1 MHKLRKD
8 FPILSSSPQP
18 FIYFDNAATTHKP
31 ACVID
36 AMSDFYRH
44 DYATVNRS
52 MYARAEKAT
61 EKYEAVRSKI
71 ASWINAQPTEIV
83 FTKGATE
90 SINMVATAWGMQNL
104 KPGDEIVLT
113 ELEHH
118 ANLLPWQQ
126 IAQKTGALLK
136 FIPIT
141 SNGTLA
147 LDNLSDIIA
156 SKTKLVSIIH
166 VSNALGTHNDVE
178 SVITA
183 ALKVGA
189 RVLIDAAQ
197 SIAHQKINV
206 RTMNPDFL
214 VFSGHKMFGPT
225 GVGVLYIKKA
235 VQPEMP
241 PAQFGG
247 SMVFQANYTDAQWLP
262 APACYEAG
270 TPPIA
275 EVIGLGAALDY
286 YAKNIDF
293 EALKAHEANLCTH
306 AINGLATLPG
316 VTILGPI
323 EELKHKGHLVSFT
336 VDGYH
341 PHDIGA
347 YLDSHGIAV
356 RTGHYCAQPLA
367 QRLGITGSIRIS
379 FACYNTIKEVD
390 YFIEVMKKLLT

>member
-1 MHKLRKD
+1 MDHLRKD

-18 FIYFDNAATTHKP
+18 FIYFDNAATTQKP
-31 ACVID
+31 ESVIE
-36 AMSDFYRH
+36 AMSNFYRT

-61 EKYEAVRSKI
+61 EKYEAVRAQV
-71 ASWINAQPTEIV
+71 ASFIGAEPSEIV

-90 SINMVATAWGMQNL
+90 SINMVATAWGMQNI
-104 KPGDEIVLT
+104 KKGDEIVLS

-126 IAQKTGALLK
+126 IAQKTGAILK

-141 SNGTLA
+141 SDGTLA
-147 LDNLSDIIA
+147 LDKLTEIITP
-156 SKTKLVSIIH
+156 KTKLVGIIH
-166 VSNALGTHNDVE
+166 VSNALGTHNDLE
-178 SVITA
+178 PIIEA
-183 ALKVGA
+183 AHKVGA
-189 RVLIDAAQ
+189 RVLVDAAQ
-197 SIAHQKINV
+197 SIAHQKIKV
-206 RTMNPDFL
+206 KKMNPDFL
-214 VFSGHKMFGPT
+214 VFSGHKMLGPT

-247 SMVFQANYTDAQWLP
+247 SMVFQATYTDAQWLP

-275 EVIGLGAALDY
+275 EVIGLGAALEY
-286 YAKNIDF
+286 YIKNIDF
-293 EALKAHEANLCTH
+293 TALKAHETALTAH
-306 AINGLATLPG
+306 TINGLSTLPG
-316 VTILGPI
+316 IRILGPV
-323 EELKHKGHLVSFT
+323 EQLKKMGHMVSFT
-336 VDGYH
+336 VEGYH

-347 YLDSHGIAV
+347 YLDANGIAV

-367 QRLGITGSIRIS
+367 QRLGITGSIRVS
-379 FACYNTIKEVD
+379 FSCYNTIEEVD
-390 YFIEVMKKLLT
+390 YFLEVMKKLLI